1 MLRVGVVGVGNMG
14 RHHARIY
21 SELSKEGKV
30 EFVGVADANVE
41 RAKEIASKFKTN
53 AFGDYRDLI
62 GKVDAVSIAV
72 PTSLHR
78 QVAMEF
84 IENGV
89 SVLVEKPIAESIESA
104 RDIISAAKR
113 NNVTLM
119 VGHVER
125 FNPGVLKL
133 KEILDEVSIGKVV
146 TLTAKRVGPL
156 PPQIKD
162 VGVIIDLGVHDI
174 DVMSFLLGRNVRK
187 VYARAGSAK
196 NPLEFEDYA
205 IIMLEFE
212 NATGV
217 VETNWL
223 TPHKVRTLT
232 VVGTK
237 GIAELNYIT
246 QKLILYNHEWV
257 KEAKVEFKEP
267 LRNELEHFVDCVE
280 KNEKPLVNGE
290 EGLHALIVAIKALE
304 SAKRDE
310 AIDLGPK

>member
-30 EFVGVADANVE
+30 EFVGVADANLE
-41 RAKEIASKFKTN
+41 RAKEVASQFKTK
-53 AFGDYRDLI
+53 AFGDYRELVE
-62 GKVDAVSIAV
+62 KVDAVSIAV

-78 QVAMEF
+78 QVALEF

-104 RDIISAAKR
+104 QEIIRAAKK

-133 KEILDEVSIGKVV
+133 KEILDENLIGKVV

-162 VGVIIDLGVHDI
+162 VGVIIDLAVHDI
-174 DVMSFLLGRNVRK
+174 DVMSFLLERNVRK

-196 NPLEFEDYA
+196 NPLELEDYA
-205 IIMLEFE
+205 IIMLNFE

-223 TPHKVRTLT
+223 TPHKVRTLS
-232 VVGTK
+232 VVGTE

-257 KEAKVEFKEP
+257 KEAKVQFKEP
-267 LRNELEHFVDCVE
+267 LRNELEHFVECV
-280 KNEKPLVNGE
+280 KKKEKPLVNGE
-290 EGLHALIVAIKALE
+290 EGLHALMVAIKALE
-304 SAKRDE
+304 SANKDE
-310 AIDLGPK
+310 AIDVEFT